1 MYKKTEETYIL
12 NEKDKLII
20 TYANGNIKVLVN
32 NEIRI
37 NPSDI
42 KLNVLYHG
50 ITSMVSGKQVR
61 KIEALELKCEVGD

>member
-20 TYANGNIKVLVN
+20 TYENGNIKVLVN

-42 KLNVLYHG
+42 KLNVLHHG
-50 ITSMVSGKQVR
+50 ITSMVSGKQVK